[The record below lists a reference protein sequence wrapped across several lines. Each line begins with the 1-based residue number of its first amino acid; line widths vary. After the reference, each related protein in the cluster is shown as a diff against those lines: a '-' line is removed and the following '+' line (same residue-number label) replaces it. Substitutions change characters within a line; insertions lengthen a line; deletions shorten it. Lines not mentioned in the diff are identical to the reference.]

1 MDWQILIS
9 VITGLIIFIYG
20 IENFS
25 KEILRSSGDKFRKI
39 LKVSTKNRFTGTL
52 LGTLITAIIQSST
65 ATTVITV
72 GLVSAGLISFL
83 QSLGIILGANIGTTI
98 TAQLVALKVTAFA
111 PIFMI
116 LGFFIS
122 IFSKEHKYIGK
133 GFFYFGLVFFGL
145 TLVSGA
151 IEPIKHDPQ
160 IIEMF
165 AKLSNIFIAVL
176 AGFIFTAIVQSSTVT
191 TGIVVILA
199 STGLITLQ
207 QGIPILLGTN
217 IGTTVTTIIAASR
230 LNLHAK
236 RAAAAHTLFNVV
248 SVILIIPFIA
258 PFAAFISTLGG
269 SQSQQIANAHSVFN
283 VGATLVFLT
292 ILKPFKRLIEKI
304 VKGNEEEILLSTKYL
319 NKKLPK
325 TNKSSFNIIEKE
337 LNYFLD
343 ITYKLFEKTMVYIE
357 KRKDSDLNEIEKLE
371 ILSDLLDEKIKK
383 VLVELS
389 ERNLTKEEA
398 KKVVLLVRISSA
410 IEQLGDKA
418 NHLSKIPSEIKK
430 ITLPEEFKYATKE
443 VYNLLNSSFIELRK
457 NFPTESK
464 YYKRQITKLDSI
476 ESTINKNY
484 GNYVQRH
491 KSSFVGH
498 TSTFLETSALM
509 ESSVRKIK
517 EILCLTDKYSQ
528 IRIIK

>member
-1 MDWQILIS
+1 MEWQILVS

-39 LKVSTKNRFTGTL
+39 LKASTKNRFTGTL
-52 LGTLITAIIQSST
+52 LGTLVTAIIQSST

-111 PIFMI
+111 PFFMI
-116 LGFFIS
+116 IGFLVS

-133 GFFYFGLVFFGL
+133 GLFYFGLVFFGL
-145 TLVSGA
+145 TLVSAA
-151 IEPIKHDPQ
+151 IDPIKHDPQ
-160 IIEMF
+160 IIAMF
-165 AKLSNIFIAVL
+165 AKLSNVFIAVL
-176 AGFIFTAIVQSSTVT
+176 AGLIFTAIVQSSTVT

-199 STGLITLQ
+199 SSGLITLQ

-236 RAAAAHTLFNVV
+236 RAAAAHTIFNIV
-248 SVILIIPFIA
+248 SVLILIPFIA
-258 PFAAFISTLGG
+258 PFAGFIATLGG

-283 VGATLVFLT
+283 VAATILFLI
-292 ILKPFKRLIEKI
+292 ILKPFKRLIERII
-304 VKGNEEEILLSTKYL
+304 VGDEEEILLSTKYL
-319 NKKLPK
+319 NKELPK
-325 TNKSSFNIIEKE
+325 NNKTAFNIIERE

-357 KRKDSDLNEIEKLE
+357 KRKDSDLNEVEKLE
-371 ILSDLLDEKIKK
+371 TLSDLLDEKIKK
-383 VLVELS
+383 ALVELS
-389 ERNLTKEEA
+389 GRNLMKEEA
-398 KKVVLLVRISSA
+398 KKIVLLVRISSA

-418 NHLSKIPSEIKK
+418 EHLSKIPEEIKK
-430 ITLPEEFKYATKE
+430 TTLPEEFKHATKE
-443 VYNLLNSSFIELRK
+443 VYDLFKSSFIELRK
-457 NFPTESK
+457 NFPTKSN
-464 YYKRQITKLDSI
+464 YYKRQIDKLNSI
-476 ESTINKNY
+476 ESTITKNY
-484 GNYVQRH
+484 SNYVARH
-491 KSSFVGH
+491 KSTSVGH
-498 TSTFLETSALM
+498 TSTFLETSALI

-517 EILCLTDKYSQ
+517 EILNLTDKYSQ